1 VLWRCGRALMAAHLP
16 GQPPTSRWQLACLA
30 IGLLL
35 FAVLIQGVG
44 LGAILRAIQR
54 LGWLTPLIAIPYF
67 SAYIVDSLGWWWVLS
82 HSFTSAAERPAPPF
96 SRLFAMRAAGEVV
109 NAITPT
115 AYLGGEPV
123 KAWLLHQHG
132 IPLVPA
138 LASVLVSKT
147 ALMLT
152 QGVYVFLG
160 LLVALPAWQPA
171 IPLSLAVAAGLLLV
185 TLTCCLLVGVQR
197 RGLFGF
203 LLGLSRRWTGR
214 KAMFGSWESDILA
227 LDQRLREFY
236 GGSLRDFLIC
246 CAFHFLGWVIGSFEV
261 YVILWMLGGP
271 AGFLTALSI
280 DALSGVAK
288 LSAVIVPGSL
298 GIQEGGQVLI
308 FLGFGLGAPVAM
320 TFGLLRRGREP
331 LWIGLGVIV
340 LLRYHALDWL
350 RERRGADREV
360 WRGKQGAGKE
370 KGLED
375 FSAFGRPGGQGRG
388 LRGPAIAGI
397 P

>member
-1 VLWRCGRALMAAHLP
+1 MVAHLP
-16 GQPPTSRWQLACLA
+16 GQPPASRWQMACLA
-30 IGLLL
+30 LGVLL
-35 FAVLIQGVG
+35 FAALIQGVG
-44 LGAILRAIQR
+44 LGVILRTIQR

-67 SAYIVDSLGWWWVLS
+67 SAYVADSLGWWWVLS
-82 HSFTSAAERPAPPF
+82 HDFTSTAERPAPSF

-123 KAWLLHQHG
+123 KAWLLHQHS
-132 IPLVPA
+132 IPFVPG

-152 QGVYVFLG
+152 QGAYVFLG

-171 IPLSLAVAAGLLLV
+171 IPLPLAAATGLLLV
-185 TLTCCLLVGVQR
+185 ALTCVLLVGVQR

-203 LLGLSRRWTGR
+203 LLGLSRRLTGR
-214 KAMFGSWESDILA
+214 KAMLGSWESDILA

-246 CAFHFLGWVIGSFEV
+246 CGFHFLGWLIGSFEV
-261 YVILWMLGGP
+261 YVILWMLGSP
-271 AGFLTALSI
+271 VGFLTALSI

-298 GIQEGGQVLI
+298 GVQEGGQVLI

-320 TFGLLRRGREP
+320 TFGLLRRGREL
-331 LWIGLGVIV
+331 LWIGLGMIV
-340 LLRYHALDWL
+340 LLRYQALGWL
-350 RERRGADREV
+350 RERRAADGE
-360 WRGKQGAGKE
+360 A
-370 KGLED
+370 
-375 FSAFGRPGGQGRG
+375 
-388 LRGPAIAGI
+388 
-397 P
+397 